1 MSDGEEEGG
10 KLRRLDDVI
19 DALDEI
25 PAGAMPPLRL
35 LFRLSELG
43 VKDPS
48 TQSVEVL
55 RRRVLAIKRLYTE
68 RVDEERREATAKS
81 GKRGK

>member
-1 MSDGEEEGG
+1 MSSGEEEGG

-19 DALDEI
+19 GALDEI

-68 RVDEERREATAKS
+68 RVDEERREAAGKS